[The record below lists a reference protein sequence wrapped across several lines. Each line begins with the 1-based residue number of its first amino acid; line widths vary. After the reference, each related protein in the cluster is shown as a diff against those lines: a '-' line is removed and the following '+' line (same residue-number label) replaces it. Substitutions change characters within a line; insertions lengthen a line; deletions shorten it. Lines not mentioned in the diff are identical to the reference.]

1 LHHFISKSPRSTS
14 FFVYLYSIFYF
25 FGRSTMKGFMQG
37 SFFFGYMALV
47 SYGLFLMLGS
57 VGFFASLTF
66 VKAIYKAIKCD

>member
-1 LHHFISKSPRSTS
+1 
-14 FFVYLYSIFYF
+14 
-25 FGRSTMKGFMQG
+25 MQG